1 MEKFYLPGK
10 LILTFRLSLNHMI
23 VGYISKTRRG
33 LSARLEAAPKEA
45 RKGNLDIKK
54 QVRHIGNVFSNCFEV
69 NTQEAVYLALQI
81 PLTKGTRDVVYIDT
95 CTLAERVFLLKPKSI
110 LDELPAESTNIDS
123 NNIVQRYSKRPRQLQ
138 KFCLADY
145 VSKVDVIY
153 PKGNKLPEN
162 VDDNNDDSISD
173 ASSSDEKEDSED
185 GETSENEN
193 SVPGLIHIAKNGTK
207 YKYWKVP
214 RVIRDVRYNLQ
225 KDPEN
230 HYREQIMLFYALAE

>member
-1 MEKFYLPGK
+1 M
-10 LILTFRLSLNHMI
+10 IFRFPVI
-23 VGYISKTRRG
+23 I
-33 LSARLEAAPKEA
+33 
-45 RKGNLDIKK
+45 
-54 QVRHIGNVFSNCFEV
+54 
-69 NTQEAVYLALQI
+69 
-81 PLTKGTRDVVYIDT
+81 
-95 CTLAERVFLLKPKSI
+95 FLLKPKSI

-123 NNIVQRYSKRPRQLQ
+123 NNVVQRYSKRPRQLQ

-153 PKGNKLPEN
+153 PKGNNLPEN

-207 YKYWKVP
+207 YKYRKVP

-230 HYREQIMLFYALAE
+230 HYREQLMLAEWTKRLAGSFWNIHSSLQFHEDITWSQM